1 MDIDVITK
9 MYLDEGKSTH
19 EIAEILGTYP
29 NKIRRTLVSNGIEL
43 RSRSASRK
51 KALKSGRAEHPTKGK
66 KRTEEVKE
74 KISQSMEKQWAE
86 LSEEEKQRRSQI
98 GKEAWDSKT
107 EAEKYELQL
116 KAAQALR
123 ETIVHGS
130 KPERLLYDKLSESG
144 RVVELHRKG
153 LIEGTNYE
161 MDLYLPELMTV
172 IEVDGP
178 QHFKPV
184 FGEKGLRE
192 YVKHDIIKNGIL
204 IKRGFCVIRVK
215 YLCTSYSR
223 AVGRKL
229 WETVEP
235 VIQQVEKKF
244 PPKSKR
250 LIELEIS

>member
-1 MDIDVITK
+1 MDINIITK

-19 EIAEILGTYP
+19 QIAEELGTYP
-29 NKIRRTLVSNGIEL
+29 NKIRRALVSSGIEL
-43 RSRSASRK
+43 RTKSESHK
-51 KALKSGRAEHPTKGK
+51 KALKSGRAAHPTKGK

-74 KISQSMEKQWAE
+74 KISRTMEKQWAG
-86 LSEEEKQRRSQI
+86 LP
-98 GKEAWDSKT
+98 
-107 EAEKYELQL
+107 EAEKKRRSELGKKSWESKSETEKIELQR
-116 KAAQALR
+116 KAAHALR
-123 ETIVHGS
+123 ETIIHGS
-130 KPERLLYDKLSESG
+130 KPERLLYDKLGESG
-144 RVVELHRKG
+144 RIVELHRKG

-161 MDLYLPELMTV
+161 MDLYLPDMMTV

-215 YLCTSYSR
+215 YLCSSYSR
-223 AVGRKL
+223 AIGRRL
-229 WETVEP
+229 WEAVEP
-235 VIQQVEKKF
+235 VVEQIEKKF

>member
-1 MDIDVITK
+1 MDINIITK

-19 EIAEILGTYP
+19 QIAEELGKYP
-29 NKIRRTLVSNGIEL
+29 NKIRRALVSSGIEL
-43 RSRSASRK
+43 RTKSESHK
-51 KALKSGRAEHPTKGK
+51 KALKSGRAAHPTKGK

-74 KISQSMEKQWAE
+74 KISQAMEKQWAD
-86 LSEEEKQRRSQI
+86 LSEAEKKRRSDI
-98 GKEAWDSKT
+98 GKEAWDNKS
-107 EAEKYELQL
+107 EADKAELHR
-116 KAAQALR
+116 KAAHALR
-123 ETIVHGS
+123 ETITHGS
-130 KPERLLYDKLSESG
+130 KPERLIYDKLNETG
-144 RVVELHRKG
+144 RAVELHRKG
-153 LIEGTNYE
+153 LIEGTKYE
-161 MDLYLPELMTV
+161 MDLYLPELMTI

-223 AVGRKL
+223 ATGRRL
-229 WETVEP
+229 WEAVEP
-235 VIQQVEKKF
+235 VVEQIEKKF